1 MDIPHRTPEQ
11 AREDHDLLIELKT
24 KMDALLASV
33 SKIEIAFFKKQE
45 DHETR
50 IRALEQTRWTWGGAV
65 AAIAVFGSYAINK
78 ILQ

>member
-24 KMDALLASV
+24 KMDALLESV

-45 DHETR
+45 DHEVR
-50 IRALEQTRWTWGGAV
+50 IRALEQTRWSWGGAV
-65 AAIAVFGSYAINK
+65 AVLAIFSSFVLNK
-78 ILQ
+78 LFQ